1 VIGRWLLAAILLFP
15 VPLAAQ
21 TADNR
26 LPGRLEIDFGGGW
39 LTGGSLG
46 SADAELLA
54 NERERRPFE
63 LFAVDGRFGGSP
75 TFHAR
80 AGFALNR
87 RYALEG
93 GMAFSR
99 PDVEV
104 STSADVEGGPS
115 LAVVERI
122 DQYVFDGSLII
133 LIDEARIG
141 TSTVPYAAV
150 GGGYLRQLHEG
161 LTLVEHGYLLHGGG
175 GLKHWLR
182 ARRTGRLRAAGVR
195 ADVRIYAMSSGVSL
209 DDRPRPRIAIS
220 GSVFLGF

>member
-1 VIGRWLLAAILLFP
+1 VIRRCLVAAILLWAAP
-15 VPLAAQ
+15 AVAQ

-26 LPGRLEIDFGGGW
+26 LPNRLEIDVGGGW
-39 LTGGSLG
+39 LTGASLG
-46 SADAELLA
+46 EANAELLA
-54 NERERRPFE
+54 NERERTPFQ
-63 LFAVDGRFGGSP
+63 LFAADGRFAGAP
-75 TFHAR
+75 TLHAR
-80 AGFALNR
+80 AGFAVNR
-87 RYALEG
+87 RFAVEG

-99 PDVEV
+99 PNVEV

-115 LAVVERI
+115 LTIAERI
-122 DQYVFDGSLII
+122 DQYVFDGSVLI

-161 LTLVEHGYLLHGGG
+161 LTLVEHGYLLHAGG

-195 ADVRIYAMSSGVSL
+195 ADLRVYALSSGVSL

-220 GSVFLGF
+220 GSVFFGF